1 METYGLYVASLHL
14 ARGNVEGSQYAA
26 MTSGLA
32 ALVAREKNML
42 SLFVFFDIM

>member
-1 METYGLYVASLHL
+1 METSGLYVASLQL

-32 ALVAREKNML
+32 ELGARAKIML
-42 SLFVFFDIM
+42 SLFIFFYIM

>member
-1 METYGLYVASLHL
+1 METSGLYKASLHL

-32 ALVAREKNML
+32 ALAAREKIML
-42 SLFVFFDIM
+42 SLFVFLYIM